1 MNYRIFYVISQSI
14 YVVFSLQILKKGCED
29 LEIYKKVQEAC
40 KEAGV
45 SVMELERQL
54 GFSRGSIF
62 KWDTNIPSVERVKLV
77 ADKLNKPID
86 FFIK

>member
-1 MNYRIFYVISQSI
+1 M
-14 YVVFSLQILKKGCED
+14 
-29 LEIYKKVQEAC
+29 EIYKKVQEAC
-40 KEAGV
+40 KEANI

-62 KWDTNIPSVERVKLV
+62 KWDTNVPSVERVKLV

>member
-1 MNYRIFYVISQSI
+1 MNYSIFYVISQSI

>member
-1 MNYRIFYVISQSI
+1 M
-14 YVVFSLQILKKGCED
+14 
-29 LEIYKKVQEAC
+29 EIYKKVQEAC

-54 GFSRGSIF
+54 GFSGGSIF

>member
-1 MNYRIFYVISQSI
+1 M
-14 YVVFSLQILKKGCED
+14 
-29 LEIYKKVQEAC
+29 EIYKKVQEAC

-77 ADKLNKPID
+77 ADKLNKPIE

>member
-1 MNYRIFYVISQSI
+1 M
-14 YVVFSLQILKKGCED
+14 
-29 LEIYKKVQEAC
+29 EIYKKVQEAC

>member
-1 MNYRIFYVISQSI
+1 
-14 YVVFSLQILKKGCED
+14 
-29 LEIYKKVQEAC
+29 
-40 KEAGV
+40 
-45 SVMELERQL
+45 MELERQL

-77 ADKLNKPID
+77 ADKLNKPIE